1 MSRFPEWI
9 RVKVPFSQELKRVEH
24 LLSEYRLHTVC
35 EEARCPNRV
44 ECFSRG
50 TATFMILGDICT
62 RNCRFCAVRKGKPLP
77 VDEEE
82 PSRVAEVVK
91 ILGLKYVVV
100 TSVTRDDLPDGGAL
114 QFVRVIEEIR
124 KVAPDVK
131 VEVLIPDFAGNIDA
145 LRMVAAAKPFVV
157 NHNVETVPRL
167 YPDVRPMAD
176 YNRSLSVLQNVK
188 RYSPGILTKSG
199 IMVGLGESF
208 DEVISVMRDLREV
221 DCDMLTI
228 GQYLKPTP
236 FALDVVEFVHPS
248 VFEEFKKRGEEL
260 GFKKVFSAP
269 LVRSSYHAEESM
281 EIS

>member
-1 MSRFPEWI
+1 MSRFPAWI
-9 RVKVPFSQELKRVEH
+9 RIKVPFSKELKMLEH

-62 RNCRFCAVRKGKPLP
+62 RNCRFCAVKKGRPLP

-82 PSRVAEVVK
+82 PKRVAEVVK
-91 ILGLKYVVV
+91 ILGLRYVVV

-114 QFVRVIEEIR
+114 QFARVIEEVGRI
-124 KVAPDVK
+124 APDVK
-131 VEVLIPDFAGNIDA
+131 VEVLIPDFTGSLDALKVVIDA
-145 LRMVAAAKPFVV
+145 GPFVI

-167 YPDVRPMAD
+167 YPNVRPMAD
-176 YNRSLSVLQNVK
+176 YLRSLDVLRNVK
-188 RYSPGILTKSG
+188 KYAPNILTKSG
-199 IMVGLGESF
+199 IMVGLGERF
-208 DEVISVMRDLREV
+208 DEVISVMKDLREV
-221 DCDMLTI
+221 DCDMLTV
-228 GQYLKPTP
+228 GQYLKPTSY
-236 FALDVVEFVHPS
+236 ALDVVEFVHPE
-248 VFEEFKKRGEEL
+248 VFEEYRRRGEEM

-281 EIS
+281 ELV